1 MSARLAVVIPVYNH
15 ARFIGEALES
25 VLAQTRRPDRV
36 ICIDDGSKDDSVAV
50 MRAFEPRG
58 VEVMARE
65 NRGAHNT
72 INELVSIA
80 ARDCEWISILNSDD
94 RYLPQR
100 FEKCLQVAAANPGK
114 SVISTRLEVI
124 DEQGNRMRED
134 EPRARWFYGVQS
146 LGDAADLSP
155 AEWLGR
161 GNFVATTSNVFARAS
176 YLLAN
181 PFRPYRFNH
190 DYFFLAGAAW
200 RDEIALSR
208 EVLMQYRVHG
218 SNTIATKPE
227 PLIREMLRMHLDL
240 FRHYADE
247 FAGDPEKRARFFAY
261 SRALWDNMSSF
272 HAGMFQVLLA
282 QLAKSFSEDD
292 LEKLALSLGGPE
304 FEVSPNRS
312 LAGAYDGTEPLS
324 ITTLSR
330 KLDAMRL
337 ERSRMA
343 EERDALRQ
351 LLDLRQSLAASRWVS
366 LGTAMGLGKSLRK
379 NEGKGAVEKLQRLR
393 EACAHSAWL
402 RWGRMFGA
410 DPAGR
415 PGNGGQGS
423 NSKST

>member
-1 MSARLAVVIPVYNH
+1 MSARVAVIIPVYNH
-15 ARFIGEALES
+15 ARYIGQALES
-25 VLAQTRRPDRV
+25 VLGQTRRPDRV
-36 ICIDDGSKDDSVAV
+36 ICIDDGSRDDSVAV

-58 VEVMARE
+58 VEIMARE
-65 NRGAHNT
+65 NRGAHET
-72 INELVSIA
+72 INELVGLA

-94 RYLPQR
+94 RYLPER
-100 FEKCLQVAAANPGK
+100 FERCLAVAAANPGK

-146 LGDAADLSP
+146 LGDAAELTP

-161 GNFVATTSNVFARAS
+161 GNFVATTSNVFARAA
-176 YLLAN
+176 YLRAN

-240 FRHYADE
+240 FRHHADE
-247 FAGDPEKRARFFAY
+247 LAGDPAKRARFFAY

-282 QLAKSFSEDD
+282 QLAKHFSEDD
-292 LEKLALSLGGPE
+292 LEKLALAPGGPE

-330 KLDAMRL
+330 KLDAMRV
-337 ERSRMA
+337 ERARMT

-351 LLDLRQSLAASRWVS
+351 LLELRQSLAASRWVS
-366 LGTAMGLGKSLRK
+366 LGIALGFGRALRK
-379 NEGKGAVEKLQRLR
+379 NEGKGAPEKLQRLR
-393 EACAHSAWL
+393 EACAASAWL
-402 RWGRMFGA
+402 RWGRAFGA
-410 DPAGR
+410 DPASR
-415 PGNGGQGS
+415 PANGGQGS

>member
-1 MSARLAVVIPVYNH
+1 
-15 ARFIGEALES
+15 
-25 VLAQTRRPDRV
+25 
-36 ICIDDGSKDDSVAV
+36 
-50 MRAFEPRG
+50 
-58 VEVMARE
+58 
-65 NRGAHNT
+65 
-72 INELVSIA
+72 
-80 ARDCEWISILNSDD
+80 
-94 RYLPQR
+94 
-100 FEKCLQVAAANPGK
+100 
-114 SVISTRLEVI
+114 
-124 DEQGNRMRED
+124 
-134 EPRARWFYGVQS
+134 
-146 LGDAADLSP
+146 
-155 AEWLGR
+155 
-161 GNFVATTSNVFARAS
+161 
-176 YLLAN
+176 
-181 PFRPYRFNH
+181 
-190 DYFFLAGAAW
+190 
-200 RDEIALSR
+200 
-208 EVLMQYRVHG
+208 MQYRVHG

-247 FAGDPEKRARFFAY
+247 FAGDPEKRARFFVY

-393 EACAHSAWL
+393 EACAASPWL